1 MTIVRATLFTTIYI
15 FTTFALPN
23 LSEAH
28 PLTFTATQLILH
40 TDGTFTVNMTCDLD
54 ALALGRSQDTEDEQ
68 LVFALKQLNPNEF
81 QNTIDRLENFFQR
94 RVRVRFSGKPEPFSV
109 TFPDYGTAA
118 ALDADIP
125 TMLGLTARLK
135 GAIPPDA
142 KDVEFFASRSFSD
155 VHLSVVD
162 ETNKTTTQSIV
173 ERGARSEP
181 IELGARVQD
190 QSAIY
195 IQSQFF
201 GMGLRHIIPDGTDH
215 ILFVLG
221 LFFLSTAIKSLIIQI
236 TAFTVAHALTLALA
250 TFGLINLPTF
260 IIEPLI
266 AISIAYI
273 AVENIFLSRVTG
285 RRALV
290 VFSFG
295 LLHGLGFASVLTELM
310 LPSNELVFSLI
321 GFNLGIEFGQLIVIG
336 AAWLTVGQFRHRK
349 WYRSRVVIPASV
361 FIALIA
367 GVWIV
372 ERLS

>member
-162 ETNKTTTQSIV
+162 ETNKTT
-173 ERGARSEP
+173 
-181 IELGARVQD
+181 
-190 QSAIY
+190 
-195 IQSQFF
+195 
-201 GMGLRHIIPDGTDH
+201 
-215 ILFVLG
+215 
-221 LFFLSTAIKSLIIQI
+221 
-236 TAFTVAHALTLALA
+236 
-250 TFGLINLPTF
+250 
-260 IIEPLI
+260 
-266 AISIAYI
+266 
-273 AVENIFLSRVTG
+273 
-285 RRALV
+285 
-290 VFSFG
+290 
-295 LLHGLGFASVLTELM
+295 
-310 LPSNELVFSLI
+310 SN
-321 GFNLGIEFGQLIVIG
+321 
-336 AAWLTVGQFRHRK
+336 
-349 WYRSRVVIPASV
+349 
-361 FIALIA
+361 
-367 GVWIV
+367 
-372 ERLS
+372 

>member
-1 MTIVRATLFTTIYI
+1 MKIVRSPLLASIYI
-15 FTTFALPN
+15 FITFALPN

-68 LVFALKQLNPNEF
+68 LVFALQQLNPNEF
-81 QNTIDRLENFFQR
+81 QNIIDRLETLFER
-94 RVRVRFSGKPEPFSV
+94 RVRVRFSGNPEPFSV

-125 TMLGLTARLK
+125 TVLGLTAQLR
-135 GAIPPDA
+135 GTIPPDA
-142 KDVEFFASRSFSD
+142 KDVEFFASRSFSN
-155 VHLSVVD
+155 VHLSVVN
-162 ETNKTTTQSIV
+162 ETNKTTIQTII
-173 ERGARSEP
+173 ERGARSDP
-181 IELGARVQD
+181 IELGDRIRD
-190 QSAIY
+190 QSAIS
-195 IQSQFF
+195 IQAKFF
-201 GMGLRHIIPDGTDH
+201 AMGLRHIIPDGTDH

-221 LFFLSTAIKSLIIQI
+221 LFLLSTAIKSLIIQI
-236 TAFTVAHALTLALA
+236 TAFTVAHALTLAFA
-250 TFGLINLPTF
+250 TFGLINLPTI

-273 AVENIFLSRVTG
+273 AIENIFLSRVTG
-285 RRALV
+285 RRAIV

-295 LLHGLGFASVLTELM
+295 LLHGLGFATILIELM
-310 LPSNELVFSLI
+310 LPPNELVLSLVS
-321 GFNLGIEFGQLIVIG
+321 FNLGIEFGQLIVIG
-336 AAWLTVGQFRHRK
+336 AAWLTIGQFRRRK

-361 FIALIA
+361 FIAVIA

>member
-1 MTIVRATLFTTIYI
+1 M
-15 FTTFALPN
+15 
-23 LSEAH
+23 
-28 PLTFTATQLILH
+28 
-40 TDGTFTVNMTCDLD
+40 
-54 ALALGRSQDTEDEQ
+54 
-68 LVFALKQLNPNEF
+68 
-81 QNTIDRLENFFQR
+81 
-94 RVRVRFSGKPEPFSV
+94 
-109 TFPDYGTAA
+109 
-118 ALDADIP
+118 
-125 TMLGLTARLK
+125 
-135 GAIPPDA
+135 
-142 KDVEFFASRSFSD
+142 
-155 VHLSVVD
+155 
-162 ETNKTTTQSIV
+162 
-173 ERGARSEP
+173 
-181 IELGARVQD
+181 
-190 QSAIY
+190 
-195 IQSQFF
+195 
-201 GMGLRHIIPDGTDH
+201 
-215 ILFVLG
+215 
-221 LFFLSTAIKSLIIQI
+221 
-236 TAFTVAHALTLALA
+236 AHALTLALA